1 MQSFFN
7 PKNYLIKWRIK
18 DEKFNNILVF
28 ICNFFFVQAQ
38 NYNNNDHFW
47 IGDKLVN
54 ITNDKSSIVIIFRQ
68 DKIALNQPQL
78 YKNLPNISEFKI
90 SDDQRTVIITYSKEQ
105 NKSEIEIIESI
116 GMNIENIEWYSFC
129 YLANGIEVYSVPQK
143 LDKKID

>member
-1 MQSFFN
+1 
-7 PKNYLIKWRIK
+7 
-18 DEKFNNILVF
+18 
-28 ICNFFFVQAQ
+28 
-38 NYNNNDHFW
+38 
-47 IGDKLVN
+47 
-54 ITNDKSSIVIIFRQ
+54 VIIFRQ

>member
-1 MQSFFN
+1 M
-7 PKNYLIKWRIK
+7 KNLII
-18 DEKFNNILVF
+18 FLFLFVT
-28 ICNFFFVQAQ
+28 FFVQAQ